1 MAVGTYEE
9 MLPCGGKLEVH
20 KTFWEI
26 LYYFPSLDLRHKG
39 TFVKIPGIAIKDYIK
54 AFEEN
59 GADYEQLKLA
69 IPNGG
74 EFTKDGKL
82 GMSIRIGSFA
92 QGVCLR
98 YYHMPISSKNS
109 LNK

>member
-1 MAVGTYEE
+1 MRKCYHVEE
-9 MLPCGGKLEVH
+9 NQKFTKHFGKFYIIFL
-20 KTFWEI
+20 
-26 LYYFPSLDLRHKG
+26 SLDLRQKG

-59 GADYEQLKLA
+59 WADYEQLKLA

-74 EFTKDGKL
+74 KFTKDGKL